1 MSHYGGVRESRNQWL
16 ADENSTEGKGKR
28 EMEYLSKV
36 RTGEPRVGSN

>member
-1 MSHYGGVRESRNQWL
+1 MEVFENREINGLLL